1 MPNDDVHDTSNEL
14 GVVFPIK
21 TMGDF
26 ILFEEAIATSE
37 EKKNALV
44 SKNIEMT
51 LLYTR
56 YITYICI
63 YL

>member
-1 MPNDDVHDTSNEL
+1 MPNDDIHDTSNEL
-14 GVVFPIK
+14 GAVFPIK
-21 TMGDF
+21 TTGDF

-37 EKKNALV
+37 KKKNALV

-56 YITYICI
+56 YITYTSI